1 LLRRALSSCLG
12 VRLTWRALA
21 LVVAVAFLLPAVAA
35 CSDSD
40 GPEGRSYI
48 LTTAS
53 TGGTYYPVGVAISTL
68 VKLRLQET
76 NGISLSAINSAG
88 SGENIKLLH
97 TGEADFALVQ
107 GLFGIWAK
115 TGEGAYGR
123 RGGALK
129 LRSITMLWPNV
140 EHFII
145 DRSLV
150 ESGTLSDLSRLKGA
164 TFAVGNRNSGA
175 AQSTRMI
182 FDSLG
187 LRNGRNIKFAYLSYS
202 AAADALRNGTI
213 AGFSAPA
220 GAPVSAVARAF
231 AASGESITLLGVTDE
246 ERARF
251 NKEVGLWSPFLI
263 AANTYPG
270 LGEAIRTAAQPNFLA
285 VNADVDEEVV
295 YKITRV
301 IFENLPFLHSVHRA
315 TRSISLNTAVQGL
328 PVPLHPG
335 AVRYYREQGIALPQ
349 NLIVEP
355 ADGE

>member
-1 LLRRALSSCLG
+1 MSRDRL
-12 VRLTWRALA
+12 VRCARC
-21 LVVAVAFLLPAVAA
+21 VAVAVLLAALPACGESGDA
-35 CSDSD
+35 
-40 GPEGRSYI
+40 ERRSYI

-68 VKLRLQET
+68 VKLKLQEQQ
-76 NGISLSAINSAG
+76 GISLSAINSAG

-97 TGEADFALVQ
+97 TGEAEFALVQ
-107 GLFGIWAK
+107 GLFGVWAR

-123 RGGALK
+123 RGPALN

-140 EHFII
+140 EHFIV

-150 ESGTLSDLSRLKGA
+150 KDGTLSDLAGLKGA

-175 AQSTRMI
+175 AQSTRMN

-187 LRNGRNIKFAYLSYS
+187 LQDGRDLNFAYLTYS

-231 AASGESITLLGVTDE
+231 AASGDSIALLSVSDE

-251 NKEVGLWSPFLI
+251 NEEVGLWFPYI
-263 AANTYPG
+263 VAANSYPG
-270 LGEAIRTAAQPNFLA
+270 VTHDVRTAAQPNFLA

-295 YKITRV
+295 YQITRV

-315 TRSISLNTAVQGL
+315 TRSIRLETAVGGL

-335 AVRYYREQGIALPQ
+335 AVRYYREQGIDIPQ
-349 NLIVEP
+349 SLIVEGP
-355 ADGE
+355 DGE

>member
-1 LLRRALSSCLG
+1 MKRLQCFVAACLLS
-12 VRLTWRALA
+12 
-21 LVVAVAFLLPAVAA
+21 AVAA
-35 CSDSD
+35 C
-40 GPEGRSYI
+40 GENERPETQSYI

-68 VKLRLQET
+68 VKLKLQET

-107 GLFGIWAK
+107 GLFGVWAK

-123 RGGALK
+123 RGPALN

-140 EHFII
+140 EHFIV
-145 DRSLV
+145 DASFV
-150 ESGTLSDLSRLKGA
+150 ESGTLSDLSGLKGG

-182 FDSLG
+182 LDSLD
-187 LRNGRNIKFAYLSYS
+187 LQDGRDIDFAYLSYS

-220 GAPVSAVARAF
+220 GVPVSAVARAF
-231 AASGESITLLGVTDE
+231 AASGDSIALLSVSDE

-251 NKEVGLWSPFLI
+251 NREVGLWAPFII

-270 LGEAIRTAAQPNFLA
+270 LEDPVRTAAQPNFLA
-285 VNADVDEEVV
+285 VNADVDDEVV
-295 YKITRV
+295 YQITRV

-315 TRSISLNTAVQGL
+315 TRSISLETAVEGL

-335 AVRYYREQGIALPQ
+335 ALRYYGEQGIAVPSE
-349 NLIVEP
+349 LIAETP
-355 ADGE
+355 DGE